1 MNDMTDMN
9 DLNDLNRVTD
19 ATQTDMHT
27 GMTIATIT
35 VQLDGA
41 PREVA
46 AGMTLAALMQS
57 LGHAPLAMGTAINGD
72 FVPRAQRDRR
82 VLQSGDVVLFFQPIV
97 GG

>member
-1 MNDMTDMN
+1 MND
-9 DLNDLNRVTD
+9 
-19 ATQTDMHT
+19 ATATNTHPAMP
-27 GMTIATIT
+27 IATIT

-46 AGMTLAALMQS
+46 AGTTLAALMQA

-72 FVPRAQRDRR
+72 FVPRAQRDQR